1 MRSSGWRWLAF
12 LPLLGTLA
20 ALTLNIIL
28 LPFDGETSAAFV
40 AGIVAYLSALSF
52 ASIGGYLAFRLPRNS
67 VGWLMAGYG
76 FVFSVILFSESVAAT
91 EASVTWIREW
101 LAWFASWAWAVTG
114 AVVTILLPLLFPEG
128 RLPNRRWRWVF
139 WTIAGALSFLFVAN
153 GFNPD
158 STAPV
163 RNPLG
168 RPGWR
173 DQLDLIGLIG
183 LAAYFV
189 CIGAGIVAVV
199 SRYRR
204 SHGVA
209 RRQMQ
214 VFTASA
220 VTIAVGTLIGYS
232 AYELG
237 MITVAQVV
245 LASVSLFV
253 PLAIGMA
260 VLRYRLYEFGRI
272 FKRTVT
278 FSIVAAILVAVYALA
293 VVGLQALLGSEDSL
307 SVAASTLAAAALFN
321 PVRHRVQ
328 TFVESHFDRA
338 RYNASVVVDEFS
350 TRMLQEVD
358 LDRLNADLAG
368 VVDRTL
374 RPAGLSLW
382 LRAG

>member
-1 MRSSGWRWLAF
+1 MKTSGWRWLALF
-12 LPLLGTLA
+12 PILGTVA
-20 ALTLNIIL
+20 ALVLNIFV
-28 LPFDGETSAAFV
+28 LPADEESAAELV
-40 AGIVAYLSALSF
+40 AGLIAFLSALSF

-67 VGWLMAGYG
+67 VGWLMAAYG
-76 FVFSVILFSESVAAT
+76 FIFALVLTSETLAAT
-91 EASVTWIREW
+91 SSVVWIREW

-114 AVVTILLPLLFPEG
+114 AIVTILLPLLFPDG
-128 RLPNRRWRWVF
+128 SLPSRRWRWVF
-139 WTIAGALSFLFVAN
+139 WIIAGALSFLFVAN

-168 RPGWR
+168 LPGWR
-173 DQLDLIGLIG
+173 DMLDLIGLIG
-183 LAAYFV
+183 LAAYLV
-189 CIGAGIVAVV
+189 CIGAGVVAVV

-220 VTIAVGTLIGYS
+220 FTIAIGTLIGYS

-237 MITVAQVV
+237 MITVAQLV

-293 VVGLQALLGSEDSL
+293 VVGLQALLGSEDSF

-321 PVRHRVQ
+321 PVRRQVQ

-374 RPAGLSLW
+374 HPAGLSLW
-382 LRAG
+382 LRAV

>member
-1 MRSSGWRWLAF
+1 MRISGWRWLA
-12 LPLLGTLA
+12 
-20 ALTLNIIL
+20 L
-28 LPFDGETSAAFV
+28 LPFLGTVAALVLNVTVFPFDEETSTEFV
-40 AGIVAYLSALSF
+40 AGLVAFLSALSF

-67 VGWLMAGYG
+67 VGWLMSVYG
-76 FVFSVILFSESVAAT
+76 FVFAGILSSESVAAT
-91 EASVTWIREW
+91 SSMVSIREW
-101 LAWFASWAWAVTG
+101 MAWFSSWAWALTG
-114 AVVTILLPLLFPEG
+114 AIVTILLPLLFPDG
-128 RLPNRRWRWVF
+128 RLPNHRWKWVL
-139 WTIAGALSFLFVAN
+139 WTLGGALVLLFVAN
-153 GFNPD
+153 GFSPD

-168 RPGWR
+168 VPAWR
-173 DQLDLIGLIG
+173 EPLDFIGLIAFAVYAG
-183 LAAYFV
+183 
-189 CIGAGIVAVV
+189 CIGAGVAAVV
-199 SRYRR
+199 FRYRR
-204 SHGVA
+204 SDGVA

-214 VFTASA
+214 VFAASA
-220 VTIAVGTLIGYS
+220 VTIAVGALIGYS

-237 MITVAQVV
+237 LVTVAQLV

-260 VLRYRLYEFGRI
+260 VLRYRLYDFGRI

-278 FSIVAAILVAVYALA
+278 YSIVAAVLVGAYALA
-293 VVGLQALLGSEDSL
+293 VVSFQALLGSEDSL
-307 SVAASTLAAAALFN
+307 SVAGSTLAAAALFN
-321 PVRHRVQ
+321 PVRRRVH

-358 LDRLNADLAG
+358 LDQLNADLAG

-374 RPAGLSLW
+374 RPVGLSLW